1 MSKQSLYFKRT
12 LLGIIFAML
21 FLPLLQA
28 RLKFFEEKPLIGA
41 LVEPEYR
48 RFSWNDWFAST
59 YQEKKE
65 KYVNACFGFRNTCV
79 RLNNQLDFWLFRQA
93 NANGVIVG
101 NNNYLYEQA
110 YIDAYNG
117 TDFIGQDS
125 IVQTARRIAFLSEL
139 FKRRNKQL
147 IVVFAAGK
155 ASYYPTFFP
164 DKFRL
169 QQQNKC
175 TNYFRFKQQLATS
188 TVNFIDFNAWF
199 LELKK
204 TSDYPLFPKL
214 GIHWSHYGMTLAAD
228 SLIKN
233 IERVRQVDLG
243 NIVTKNIATS
253 NLAQF
258 EDKDIGDGMNL
269 LFDVPGLTMA
279 YPDFRFEQKDSKKPK
294 VLVVSDSF
302 FWGMYNAGIS
312 SVFDQTHFWYYN
324 KQVYPEFQTKEYFT
338 YQVDFEQA
346 IKANDV
352 FIIMATEANLKAIG
366 WGFLERA
373 ERYFKQRN

>member
-1 MSKQSLYFKRT
+1 
-12 LLGIIFAML
+12 
-21 FLPLLQA
+21 
-28 RLKFFEEKPLIGA
+28 
-41 LVEPEYR
+41 
-48 RFSWNDWFAST
+48 
-59 YQEKKE
+59 
-65 KYVNACFGFRNTCV
+65 
-79 RLNNQLDFWLFRQA
+79 
-93 NANGVIVG
+93 
-101 NNNYLYEQA
+101 
-110 YIDAYNG
+110 
-117 TDFIGQDS
+117 
-125 IVQTARRIAFLSEL
+125 
-139 FKRRNKQL
+139 
-147 IVVFAAGK
+147 
-155 ASYYPTFFP
+155 
-164 DKFRL
+164 
-169 QQQNKC
+169 
-175 TNYFRFKQQLATS
+175 
-188 TVNFIDFNAWF
+188 
-199 LELKK
+199 
-204 TSDYPLFPKL
+204 
-214 GIHWSHYGMTLAAD
+214 MTLAAD